1 MKNRIKCSRWSIS
14 LILEKYS
21 IICKKGYKKFLPLDI
36 IDDWRVVAD
45 STDLLNSEYFSVVV
59 AAMLLFSNFCSNFV
73 GVDDAGGQCT
83 ILPSGKDF

>member
-14 LILEKYS
+14 LILAKYS
-21 IICKKGYKKFLPLDI
+21 LPLDI

-45 STDLLNSEYFSVVV
+45 STDLLTSEYFSVVV
-59 AAMLLFSNFCSNFV
+59 AAMMLLFSNFCSNFV